1 MIKNV
6 AVLFYLKK
14 RTNSKEEKVPVYVR
28 ITCDGQRAELATG
41 QKIQSKL
48 WNPSE
53 ERAKGK
59 TEAVYKL
66 NSALNDVELKIN
78 DTIRYLKDCSEE
90 LTAEKIKNR
99 FLGKTEKPVMLVDVF
114 KEHNRKVAALVNEE
128 FAPATVTRYETTLKH
143 TQDFMQW
150 KYKISDIRVKQ
161 IDHRFIS
168 EFEFYL
174 RSVRKC
180 NNNSALKYIK
190 NFGKIVRICLASGWI
205 TVNPFLNYKI
215 KIKKV
220 DRPFLSKEELEIMAS
235 KSFVSA
241 RLEQVRDIFLFS
253 CYTGLAYIDVQKLR
267 RSEIVKG
274 HDGEQW
280 IFTSRQ
286 KTDTPS
292 RIPLMPY
299 ALSVI
304 EKYRDHPQCEIEDK
318 LLPILSNQK
327 MNAYLKEIADLC
339 NVNKD
344 LTFHIARHTFAT
356 TVTLLNGVPIE
367 SVSKMLGHTNI
378 KTTQHYARIL
388 DLKVGEDMGVLRKKL
403 QSH

>member
-6 AVLFYLKK
+6 AILFYLKK
-14 RTNSKEEKVPVYVR
+14 RANSKEEKVPVYVR

-41 QKIQSKL
+41 QKIQVKY
-48 WNPSE
+48 WDPGD

-59 TEAVYKL
+59 IDSVSKI
-66 NSALNDVELKIN
+66 NSELNDIELKIN
-78 DTIRYLKDCSEE
+78 DTIRYLRDIGEE
-90 LTAEKIKNR
+90 LTADKIKNR
-99 FLGKTEKPVMLVDVF
+99 FLGKSEKPVMLLDVF
-114 KEHNRKVAALVNEE
+114 KEHNRKVAALVNQE
-128 FAPATVTRYETTLKH
+128 FAPGTVTRYETTLKH

-150 KYKISDIRVKQ
+150 KYKINDIRVKQ

-180 NNNSALKYIK
+180 NNNSAFKYIK
-190 NFGKIVRICLASGWI
+190 NFGKVIRICLASGWI

-220 DRPFLSKEELEIMAS
+220 DRPFLSKEELETMAS
-235 KSFVSA
+235 KKFVSP

-253 CYTGLAYIDVQKLR
+253 CYTGLAYVDVQKLK
-267 RSEIVKG
+267 RSEIVQG
-274 HDGEQW
+274 FDGEQW
-280 IFTSRQ
+280 VFTSRQ

-292 RIPLMPY
+292 RIPLLPY
-299 ALSVI
+299 AIRVI
-304 EKYRDHPQCEIEDK
+304 DKYRDHPQCEGEDR
-318 LLPILSNQK
+318 LLPVLSNQK

-339 NVNKD
+339 GVNKD

-388 DLKVGEDMGVLRKKL
+388 DIKVSEDMGLLRKKI

>member
-6 AVLFYLKK
+6 AILFYLK
-14 RTNSKEEKVPVYVR
+14 RRANANEEKVPVYVR
-28 ITCDGQRAELATG
+28 ITCEGQRVEMTTG
-41 QKIQSKL
+41 QKIHPRS
-48 WNPSE
+48 WDPSQ

-59 TEAVYKL
+59 ASDNVKL
-66 NSALNDVELKIN
+66 NVALDEFGRKIN
-78 DTIRYLKDCSEE
+78 DTIRYLRDIQEE
-90 LTAEKIKNR
+90 LSAEKIKNR
-99 FLGKTEKPVMLVDVF
+99 FLGKAEKPIMLMDVF
-114 KEHNRKVAALVNEE
+114 KEHNQKAAALVGQE
-128 FAPATVTRYETTLKH
+128 FSPSTVTRYETTLKH
-143 TQDFMQW
+143 TQNFMQW
-150 KYKISDIRVKQ
+150 KYKINDIRVKE

-190 NFGKIVRICLASGWI
+190 NFGKIVRICLANGWI
-205 TVNPFLNYKI
+205 IINPFLNYKI

-220 DRPFLSKEELEIMAS
+220 DRPFLSQEELELMAS
-235 KSFVSA
+235 KKFVGP

-253 CYTGLAYIDVQKLR
+253 CYTGLAYIDVQKLK

-274 HDGEQW
+274 FDGEQW
-280 IFTSRQ
+280 IFTNRQ

-292 RIPLMPY
+292 RIPLLPY
-299 ALSVI
+299 AMTVI
-304 EKYRDHPQCEIEDK
+304 EKYREHPQCTTEDK
-318 LLPILSNQK
+318 LLPVLSNQK

-339 NVNKD
+339 GILKD

-388 DLKVGEDMGVLRKKL
+388 DLKVGEDMSVLRTKMQTK
-403 QSH
+403 